1 MVAVTRKITAEA
13 VASREGDWWVVEVAG
28 YGTTQARRLDD
39 VEPMAADLVASLADV
54 DVSAIEVTNVIVRLN
69 DGLDV
74 AITEA
79 QAAVTAA
86 AKAQQQA
93 GQQQRELVRQLRARN
108 LSVREVAALLG
119 VTPGRV
125 SQLTRT
131 LPRSRRG
138 PSTTTRIS
146 A

>member
-1 MVAVTRKITAEA
+1 MTRKIAVEA
-13 VASREGDWWVVEVAG
+13 VASREDDWWIVDVAG

-39 VEPMAADLVASLADV
+39 VEPMVADLVASLV
-54 DVSAIEVTNVIVRLN
+54 DTDISTVEVTNVIVRLN

-74 AITEA
+74 AVREA
-79 QAAVTAA
+79 KAAVTAA
-86 AKAQQQA
+86 AKAQKDA

-108 LSVREVAALLG
+108 LSVREIASVLG

-125 SQLTRT
+125 SQLSRT
-131 LPRSRRG
+131 LPRSRRA